1 MPQSRNSNYLVHN
14 VLYVADSTVGDIHNF
29 ACMAV
34 QVKAS
39 FKVDVTIG
47 ACNCTIRGI
56 FSKYISSNGL
66 LLDDLQINLL

>member
-14 VLYVADSTVGDIHNF
+14 VLYIADSTIGGIHNF
-29 ACMAV
+29 AFIAV
-34 QVKAS
+34 QVKTS

-56 FSKYISSNGL
+56 FSKYISFNGL
-66 LLDDLQINLL
+66 LLDD